1 MLRVTRLRE
10 RILAA
15 GPFIRD
21 VLLAGALA
29 TAGLLE
35 LAIRG
40 ALVPG
45 GIGLVLLMTLPLA
58 WRRRAP
64 LAPAVLVATAVATFG
79 GTPTDL
85 HLILA
90 ALPFAMYSLG
100 AHASDRAAAAGM
112 AVALIILWISVA
124 LGSTE
129 SAARDIVSI
138 TVVVV
143 TAFTIGRV
151 MRSREL
157 STVASVERAAVLE
170 REREEDLRRAASDER
185 GRIARELHDV
195 IAHGVTVM
203 VVQAGA
209 ADQVIER
216 DPARAREALVAVQD
230 AGRQAL
236 TDLRRLLGLMRDED
250 PLRLAPRPGL
260 QELDALIDEMRTAG
274 VPIEVEIQGTP
285 RDLPAGIDLSAYRIL
300 QEALTNV
307 LKHAGA
313 ARARVVVAY
322 APNAI
327 ELEVVDDGCAEKA
340 QGHGHGLVGMRE
352 RVTLYGGT
360 LEAGPA
366 EGDGYRVR
374 ARLPLDVAT

>member
-1 MLRVTRLRE
+1 MGLMTWLHARLTAGSPLTRDAVIAGLFA
-10 RILAA
+10 AA
-15 GPFIRD
+15 G
-21 VLLAGALA
+21 LA
-29 TAGLLE
+29 E
-35 LAIRG
+35 LALRG
-40 ALVPG
+40 SLLPREITV
-45 GIGLVLLMTLPLA
+45 VLFMTVPLA
-58 WRRRAP
+58 WRRRAA
-64 LAPAVLVATAVATFG
+64 LASAVLVATAVATFG

-112 AVALIILWISVA
+112 AVALITLWISVA
-124 LGSTE
+124 VRSTE

-138 TVVVV
+138 TLVVV
-143 TAFTIGRV
+143 TAFTLGRV
-151 MRSREL
+151 MRGREL
-157 STVASVERAAVLE
+157 RSVASVERVAVLE
-170 REREEDLRRAASDER
+170 RERDEDLRHAASEER
-185 GRIARELHDV
+185 ERIARELHDV

-209 ADQVIER
+209 ADQIIER
-216 DPARAREALVAVQD
+216 DPARARQALVAIQD
-230 AGRQAL
+230 TGRQAL
-236 TDLRRLLGLMRDED
+236 TDLRRLLGLVRDED
-250 PLRLAPRPGL
+250 TMRLAPRPGL
-260 QELDALIDEMRTAG
+260 QELDALVDEMRKAG

-307 LKHAGA
+307 LKHAGE
-313 ARARVVVAY
+313 ARARVVVVY

-327 ELEVVDDGCAEKA
+327 ELEVVDDGRAPSH
-340 QGHGHGLVGMRE
+340 GHGHGLVGMRE

-366 EGDGYRVR
+366 EHGGYRVR
-374 ARLPLDVAT
+374 ARLPLDGAT

>member
-1 MLRVTRLRE
+1 MTWLRE
-10 RILAA
+10 RLTAGSPLA
-15 GPFIRD
+15 RD
-21 VLLAGALA
+21 ALVAVLLALA
-29 TAGLLE
+29 GFTELTLRGWLLPRE
-35 LAIRG
+35 IAVVLFMT
-40 ALVPG
+40 VPF
-45 GIGLVLLMTLPLA
+45 I
-58 WRRRAP
+58 WRRRVP
-64 LAPAVLVATAVATFG
+64 LLSAVLVATAVATFG

-112 AVALIILWISVA
+112 AVALITLWISVA
-124 LGSTE
+124 VRSTE
-129 SAARDIVSI
+129 STVRDIVSI

-143 TAFTIGRV
+143 TAFTLGRV
-151 MRSREL
+151 MRRREMRL
-157 STVASVERAAVLE
+157 LASDERAAVLE
-170 REREEDLRRAASDER
+170 REREADLRSAASEER

-216 DPARAREALVAVQD
+216 DPARARQALVDIQE

-236 TDLRRLLGLMRDED
+236 TDLRRLLGLVRDED
-250 PLRLAPRPGL
+250 TLRLAPHPGL
-260 QELDALIDEMRTAG
+260 QELDALISEMRKAG
-274 VPIEVEIQGTP
+274 MPIEVEVRGTP
-285 RDLPAGIDLSAYRIL
+285 RDLPAGVDLSAFRIL

-307 LKHAGA
+307 LKHAGD

-322 APNAI
+322 APSAI
-327 ELEVVDDGCAEKA
+327 ELEVVDDGCAKA

-352 RVTLYGGT
+352 RVLLYGGT

-366 EGDGYRVR
+366 EGSGYRVR
-374 ARLPLDVAT
+374 ARLPLDAVS